1 MPNYFFPEGNTSLA
15 GDDDMRSL
23 AKTCQQLYDLFSPGD
38 LTPFPEGNAPRP
50 SDDAQRLQIKINALM
65 P

>member
-1 MPNYFFPEGNTSLA
+1 MPLFFPEGNTSKA
-15 GDDDMRSL
+15 SDDDLRSL

-38 LTPFPEGNAPRP
+38 TTPFPEGNRPLP
-50 SDDAQRLQIKINALM
+50 SDDEQRLHIKINALM